1 MKILKTSLFLLLSAV
16 AFTACERESVV
27 PSPSEGVDGLANLK
41 VIYAM
46 PYTIDDPV
54 RVRINDSVVS
64 NLITCTTPF
73 PGGGLNSGGGSYD
86 HYMGLKPGSIKVSIA
101 VPQKGT
107 KIDSL
112 AFYTGTVT
120 LEANK
125 YYSLFVTDT
134 AANAK
139 QYLVEENV
147 ERPVDPLTTRYK
159 FVNVM
164 PNQPALDLYFDS
176 VKMAS
181 NVPYLGTSADFIV
194 PRDSVVKI
202 SIRPAGAPFTQ
213 TAIYTYPAATSL
225 FYTVPKNRVMTI
237 YANGYSGMP
246 VNSTRQGI
254 ISLFYN

>member
-1 MKILKTSLFLLLSAV
+1 MKIIKTSIFLLLSV
-16 AFTACERESVV
+16 VLFTACKRESVV
-27 PSPSEGVDGLANLK
+27 PSPSETTEGLANLK

-46 PYTIDDPV
+46 PYVVDVPV
-54 RVRINDSVVS
+54 QVKVNDKAVS

-73 PGGGLNSGGGSYD
+73 PGGGLNTGGGSYD
-86 HYMGLKPGSIKVSIA
+86 HYIGVQPGAVKVSIA

-107 KIDSL
+107 AVDSL
-112 AFYTGTVT
+112 PFFNGTVT

-139 QYLVEENV
+139 QYLVTENV
-147 ERPVDPLTTRYK
+147 QRPVDPLTTRYK

-164 PNQPALDLYFDS
+164 PNQPALDLYFDAIK
-176 VKMAS
+176 VAS

-194 PRDSVVKI
+194 PRDSAVKLT
-202 SIRPAGAPFTQ
+202 IRPAGAPFTD
-213 TAIYTYPAATSL
+213 APIYTYPTATSSK
-225 FYTVPKNRVMTI
+225 YSVPKNRVMTI
-237 YANGYSGMP
+237 YANGYSGATGNRLG
-246 VNSTRQGI
+246 V

>member
-1 MKILKTSLFLLLSAV
+1 MKILKTSIFLLLSAV
-16 AFTACERESVV
+16 LFTACERESVV
-27 PSPSEGVDGLANLK
+27 PSPSESPSGMANLK

-46 PYTIDDPV
+46 PYFVDAPV
-54 RVRINDSVVS
+54 RIKINDSTVS
-64 NLITCTTPF
+64 SLITHTTPF
-73 PGGGLNSGGGSYD
+73 PGGGLNTGGGNYD
-86 HYMGLKPGSIKVSIA
+86 HYMGVKPGTVKVTVA

-107 KIDSL
+107 ATDSL
-112 AFYTGTVT
+112 LFYTGTVT

-139 QYLVEENV
+139 QYLVTENV

-194 PRDSVVKI
+194 PRDSLVKI
-202 SIRPAGAPFTQ
+202 FIRPAGAPLT
-213 TAIYTYPAATSL
+213 TAPIYMYPTNTTT
-225 FYTVPKNRVMTI
+225 YTVPKNRVMTI
-237 YANGYSGMP
+237 YANGYSG
-246 VNSTRQGI
+246 STDANRIGV